1 MNDRLTIG
9 EFSRFCQ
16 VTVKTLRHYERMK
29 LLVPSEV
36 DEWTHYRY
44 YNVSQLQQ
52 LNGILRLKE
61 MGFSLEEVRELQDE
75 GTNQPSMKQLEGK
88 ITQTENLL
96 DALHER
102 LALLKRMADMRS
114 KIEAMDKISIQHL
127 PEMVV
132 ASHRH
137 MLRRREEFLAVCAC
151 VMGPE
156 VQRMGCRRSLPLN
169 WFVVEHDK
177 EVKKEDIDIEIFEEV
192 EDLMPDS
199 SILKFRVLPEVPVA
213 VCMKC
218 QGTFEH
224 LARTLQRAA
233 SLHEGARIRTQRTT
247 PHSPCGIPLEPERPR
262 EVALHHPSARHEGQ
276 ASPTDEETA
285 VQKLKNLD
293 IEMHAECLFA
303 CHPEQRSPYL

>member
-1 MNDRLTIG
+1 MNDKLTIG
-9 EFSRFCQ
+9 EFSRFCN

-156 VQRMGCRRSLPLN
+156 VQRMVRRRARQGSEEGGHRHRNLRRSGGLDARLVHPQVPRSARSACGRLH
-169 WFVVEHDK
+169 EMPG
-177 EVKKEDIDIEIFEEV
+177 
-192 EDLMPDS
+192 DLRTP
-199 SILKFRVLPEVPVA
+199 
-213 VCMKC
+213 
-218 QGTFEH
+218 
-224 LARTLQRAA
+224 ARTLQRAA

-262 EVALHHPSARHEGQ
+262 EVASLSSG
-276 ASPTDEETA
+276 
-285 VQKLKNLD
+285 
-293 IEMHAECLFA
+293 
-303 CHPEQRSPYL
+303 

>member
-114 KIEAMDKISIQHL
+114 KIEAMDMISIQHL

-224 LARTLQRAA
+224 LHEHYKELQAYMKEHGFEPSGPR
-233 SLHEGARIRTQRTT
+233 RIRLVEYLWNQRD
-247 PHSPCGIPLEPERPR
+247 PEKWLYIIQVPVTRDKRPR
-262 EVALHHPSARHEGQ
+262 L
-276 ASPTDEETA
+276 TK
-285 VQKLKNLD
+285 KL
-293 IEMHAECLFA
+293 LF
-303 CHPEQRSPYL
+303 RS

>member
-1 MNDRLTIG
+1 MNNRLTIG

-36 DEWTHYRY
+36 DEWTRYRY

-114 KIEAMDKISIQHL
+114 KIEAMEKISIQHL

-137 MLRRREEFLAVCAC
+137 MLRQREEFLAVCAC

-156 VQRMGCRRSLPLN
+156 VQRLGCKRSLPLN

-177 EVKKEDIDIEIFEEV
+177 EVKKEDIDIEVFEEV
-192 EDLMPDS
+192 DDLMPDS

-224 LARTLQRAA
+224 LPEHYKELQAYMKEHGFEA
-233 SLHEGARIRTQRTT
+233 SGPRRIRLVEYLWNQRD
-247 PHSPCGIPLEPERPR
+247 PEKWLYIIQVPVTRDKRPR
-262 EVALHHPSARHEGQ
+262 L
-276 ASPTDEETA
+276 TK
-285 VQKLKNLD
+285 KL
-293 IEMHAECLFA
+293 LF
-303 CHPEQRSPYL
+303 RS